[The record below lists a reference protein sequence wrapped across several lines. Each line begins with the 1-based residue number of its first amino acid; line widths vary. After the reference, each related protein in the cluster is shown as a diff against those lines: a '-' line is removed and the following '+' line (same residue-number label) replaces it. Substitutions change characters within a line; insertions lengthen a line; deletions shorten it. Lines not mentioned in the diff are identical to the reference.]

1 MAFIGSRIRGRA
13 EKRQFS
19 PVRVILLVVGHLGV
33 VALLLTALRCLE
45 AALWAAGYVWL
56 DAFDSYRDA
65 LLFSNS
71 AMTTFEVHVEL
82 PSRWQI
88 LGTMEAANATL
99 LFGISTAFIFAML
112 HEYWPQLARR
122 RSKT

>member
-1 MAFIGSRIRGRA
+1 MGFIGARIRGRA
-13 EKRQFS
+13 EKRQLS
-19 PVRVILLVVGHLGV
+19 PVRVILLVVSHLGV
-33 VALLLTALRCLE
+33 VALLLTALHGLE

-82 PSRWQI
+82 KP
-88 LGTMEAANATL
+88 
-99 LFGISTAFIFAML
+99 
-112 HEYWPQLARR
+112 
-122 RSKT
+122 